1 MPVPLAT
8 LSPEELSRVV
18 LHPVQRG
25 VHPVICELIGQ
36 LRTCDT
42 PDDYQDYQRALF
54 QVVHAAETA
63 RADVRRVVKRLKRGQ
78 GVPSDAPELPTGAD
92 ISDPD
97 SWRLEELTRERV
109 VRQLRSVGDGLAWRV
124 TGFDRRFILALS
136 RNAQAGPMAGK
147 AGLPFEL
154 GAVAE
159 MWEQRGHFAL
169 LHDLTSCLRIGD
181 ITEFT
186 TDGRRLLHEVKA
198 QGKRTGP
205 QLQRMETAVR
215 AVNEGGPLPGST
227 ERLLQVETPLATD
240 LHLLEVALDLADSR
254 GVAGVKA
261 PGGRALVAGNALTL
275 ARSGSNPDAAVAR
288 WNSSRQRALRR
299 AGIDS
304 HRHHLTMRT
313 ADWAARN
320 PVAVPYAVYPLPPS
334 HCADLIC
341 DFSIVELVASIDG
354 ILEAAQRRG
363 LMGETLLPDAH
374 GELTGDQ
381 SLFRLSATSGR
392 SVVVHTGVVNQLL
405 AELVTVDSFLD
416 ALDVLLAHPDP
427 PSNPIVVYRNET
439 AVWR

>member
-1 MPVPLAT
+1 MH
-8 LSPEELSRVV
+8 S
-18 LHPVQRG
+18 
-25 VHPVICELIGQ
+25 VIRDLIAQ
-36 LRTCDT
+36 LRGCEA
-42 PDDYQDYQRALF
+42 PNDYQDYQRLLF
-54 QVVHAAETA
+54 QVVHSAEAA
-63 RADVRRVVKRLKRGQ
+63 RAEVRRVVKRIKRGQ
-78 GVPSDAPELPTGAD
+78 GVPIDAPQLPTGAD
-92 ISDPD
+92 PSDPD
-97 SWRLEELTRERV
+97 VWRLEDLTRERV

-136 RNAQAGPMAGK
+136 RNAQAGPMVGK
-147 AGLPFEL
+147 AGLPLEL
-154 GAVAE
+154 GAVTE
-159 MWEQRGHFAL
+159 LWEQRGHFAL

-198 QGKRTGP
+198 KGKRNRP

-240 LHLLEVALDLADSR
+240 LRLLEVALDLADTR
-254 GVAGVKA
+254 GIAGVKA

-275 ARSGSNPDAAVAR
+275 ARRGSNLDTALEG

-313 ADWAARN
+313 ADWAGRN
-320 PVAVPYAVYPLPPS
+320 PAAVPYAVYPLAPA

-341 DFSIVELVASIDG
+341 DFSIIELVASIDG
-354 ILEAAQRRG
+354 ILAAAQGRG
-363 LMGETLLPDAH
+363 LVGQVLLPDAH
-374 GELTGDQ
+374 GELTADQ
-381 SLFRLSATSGR
+381 PLFRLSATNGR

-416 ALDVLLAHPDP
+416 ALGALLAHPNP
-427 PSNPIVVYRNET
+427 PSNPVVVYRNES